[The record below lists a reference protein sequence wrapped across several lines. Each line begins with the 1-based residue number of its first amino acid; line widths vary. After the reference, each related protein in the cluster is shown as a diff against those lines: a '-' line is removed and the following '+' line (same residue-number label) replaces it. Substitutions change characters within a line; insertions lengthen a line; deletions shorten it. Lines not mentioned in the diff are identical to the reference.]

1 MARDISILVTGAGG
15 QVGTALRP
23 LLPEARFA
31 TRSELD
37 VTDESAVAAAVAG
50 CSVIIHL
57 AADTHVDRC
66 ELHPRDAERVNAGGT
81 GIVAAAARTHGAK
94 VIYVS
99 TDYVFAGDRA
109 GEYREEDPV
118 DPLNVYGR
126 TKLDGE
132 HHLDPELD
140 LIVRSS
146 WIFGA
151 GRNFIRTV
159 LEASTRGPVRVVDDQ
174 RGRPTSATAL
184 ATALA
189 FLLDRELHG
198 TIHVAGD
205 GEPCTWADLAESA
218 LGIAGRAEQVVRIDT
233 PTYIAQADKVL
244 APRPPNSA
252 LALTKARSLGVPLLD
267 WQRSVHDYMEAGA

>member
-1 MARDISILVTGAGG
+1 M
-15 QVGTALRP
+15 GTALRP
-23 LLPEARFA
+23 LLPGARFA

-50 CSVIIHL
+50 RSVIVHL

-66 ELHPRDAERVNAGGT
+66 ELHPGDAERVNAGGT
-81 GIVAAAARTHGAK
+81 GIIAGAARAHGAK

-109 GEYREEDPV
+109 NEYREDDPV

-126 TKLDGE
+126 TKLAGE
-132 HHLDPELD
+132 HQLDPALD

-151 GRNFIRTV
+151 GHNFIRTV

-174 RGRPTSATAL
+174 RGRPTSAIAL

-189 FLLDRELHG
+189 FLVDSDLHG

-205 GEPCTWADLAESA
+205 GEPCTWADLAETA
-218 LGIAGRAEQVVRIDT
+218 LGLAGRDGKVVRIDT
-233 PTYIAQADKVL
+233 PTYIAAATKVV

-252 LALTKARSLGVPLLD
+252 LALTKAKSLGVPLLD
-267 WQRSVHDYMEAGA
+267 WQRSVRDYMEAGA